1 MRPPQQDVCSHDV
14 LPENPS
20 DDGPIPTARKVT
32 PNTDGVERE
41 YPDLE
46 EAVNLIHQSLGSD
59 RWSSEIRN
67 INIDFADSD
76 PNTGRTS
83 VGVSTIIR
91 VTLAN
96 GTFHEGI
103 GYGYVT
109 DCCSK
114 GMAFRK
120 ARESAVVD
128 GLQTAVQYFGG
139 ISKQHVLTPGS
150 SGDSSRSSEQVYDS
164 ALPGIEL
171 LGETKTN
178 DSDPSRTNSAEGEF
192 GSDPFEEM
200 EANDVLRYAS
210 E

>member
-1 MRPPQQDVCSHDV
+1 MRPPQQDICSDDV

-41 YPDLE
+41 YLDVE

-67 INIDFADSD
+67 INIDFVRLHFADRLLGTDVQQADSD

-96 GTFHEGI
+96 GTFHE
-103 GYGYVT
+103 V
-109 DCCSK
+109 C
-114 GMAFRK
+114 
-120 ARESAVVD
+120 
-128 GLQTAVQYFGG
+128 L
-139 ISKQHVLTPGS
+139 
-150 SGDSSRSSEQVYDS
+150 
-164 ALPGIEL
+164 
-171 LGETKTN
+171 
-178 DSDPSRTNSAEGEF
+178 
-192 GSDPFEEM
+192 
-200 EANDVLRYAS
+200 
-210 E
+210 

>member
-1 MRPPQQDVCSHDV
+1 MCLTANTNVIDAHHFSTSMRPPQQDVCSHDV

-67 INIDFADSD
+67 INIDFVRLHFADRLLGTDVQQADSD

-96 GTFHEGI
+96 GTFHE
-103 GYGYVT
+103 V
-109 DCCSK
+109 C
-114 GMAFRK
+114 
-120 ARESAVVD
+120 
-128 GLQTAVQYFGG
+128 L
-139 ISKQHVLTPGS
+139 
-150 SGDSSRSSEQVYDS
+150 
-164 ALPGIEL
+164 
-171 LGETKTN
+171 
-178 DSDPSRTNSAEGEF
+178 
-192 GSDPFEEM
+192 
-200 EANDVLRYAS
+200 
-210 E
+210 